1 MNYPV
6 KTSILSTHPDDITRA
21 ADILCAGGLVA
32 FPTETVYGLGADA
45 QNDAAVGAIFTAKNR
60 PANNPLIV
68 HVKDVGDAC
77 AFARFDKVAMALA
90 SAFWPG
96 ALSLVLPVRDVGP
109 ESEGLSGLVTA
120 GLDTVAI
127 RVPSDKT
134 AQAVL
139 AAFAGAKGGSVG
151 IAAPSANPS
160 GRISPTQAAH
170 VIAGLDGR
178 IDAVIDG
185 GGCAVG
191 LESTIL
197 YPRADGSVEVLR
209 AGGISAEA
217 IADVIGMM
225 PIMGGSSVSP
235 ILSPILSPGQLAVH
249 YAPKTALAMGV
260 LSPRPG
266 QLYLGFGDGESG
278 ASAVLNL
285 SPSGDLTEAAHN
297 LFDYLHRLDSQALAL
312 GKTIAVA
319 PIPNHGLGVGINDRL
334 RRASA
339 SCEL

>member
-45 QNDAAVGAIFTAKNR
+45 QNNAAVGAIFTAKNR

-68 HVKDVGDAC
+68 HVKDIGDAC
-77 AFARFDKVAMALA
+77 AFARFDKGAMALA

-96 ALSLVLPVRDVGP
+96 ALSLVLPVRDVGS
-109 ESEGLSGLVTA
+109 ESGGLSGLVTA

-139 AAFAGAKGGSVG
+139 AAFAVARGGCVG

-217 IADVIGMM
+217 IAEVIGMM
-225 PIMGGSSVSP
+225 PIMGGSSV
-235 ILSPILSPGQLAVH
+235 SPILSPGQLAVH

-260 LSPRPG
+260 LSPRAG
-266 QLYLGFGDGESG
+266 ELYLGFGDGELG
-278 ASAVLNL
+278 ASAALNL

-334 RRASA
+334 RRASNND
-339 SCEL
+339 

>member
-1 MNYPV
+1 MKSPV

-21 ADILCAGGLVA
+21 TDILCAGGLVA

-45 QNDAAVGAIFTAKNR
+45 QNNAAVGAIFTAKNR

-68 HVKDVGDAC
+68 HVKDIGDAC

-96 ALSLVLPVRDVGP
+96 ALSLVLPVRDVG
-109 ESEGLSGLVTA
+109 LSRLVTA

-139 AAFAGAKGGSVG
+139 AAFAVARGGSVG

-160 GRISPTQAAH
+160 GRISPTIAAH

-185 GGCAVG
+185 GSCAVG

-197 YPRADGSVEVLR
+197 YPRADGSVVILR

-217 IADVIGMM
+217 IAEVIGVM
-225 PIMGGSSVSP
+225 PIMGGSSV
-235 ILSPILSPGQLAVH
+235 SPILSPGQLAVH

-260 LSPRPG
+260 LSPRQG
-266 QLYLGFGDGESG
+266 QLYLGFGDGELG

-334 RRASA
+334 RRAS
-339 SCEL
+339 C

>member
-68 HVKDVGDAC
+68 HVKDIGDAC

-96 ALSLVLPVRDVGP
+96 ALSLVLPVRDVGL
-109 ESEGLSGLVTA
+109 ESGGLSGLVTA

-139 AAFAGAKGGSVG
+139 AAFAAVRGGSVG

-160 GRISPTQAAH
+160 GRISPTLAAH

-217 IADVIGMM
+217 IAEVIGMM
-225 PIMGGSSVSP
+225 PIMGGSRV
-235 ILSPILSPGQLAVH
+235 SPILSPGQLAVH

-260 LSPRPG
+260 LSPRPD

-334 RRASA
+334 RRAS
-339 SCEL
+339 C

>member
-45 QNDAAVGAIFTAKNR
+45 QNNAAVGAIFTAKNR

-68 HVKDVGDAC
+68 HVKDIGDAC

-90 SAFWPG
+90 RAFWPG
-96 ALSLVLPVRDVGP
+96 ALSLVLPVR
-109 ESEGLSGLVTA
+109 ESGLSGLVTA

-139 AAFAGAKGGSVG
+139 AAFALARGGSVG

-160 GRISPTQAAH
+160 GRISPTLAAH

-185 GGCAVG
+185 GRCAVG

-217 IADVIGMM
+217 IAEVIGMM
-225 PIMGGSSVSP
+225 PIMEGSSV
-235 ILSPILSPGQLAVH
+235 SPILSPGQLAVH

-260 LSPRPG
+260 ISPRQG
-266 QLYLGFGDGESG
+266 QLYLGFGDGELG

-339 SCEL
+339 SD

>member
-68 HVKDVGDAC
+68 HVKNIGDAC

-96 ALSLVLPVRDVGP
+96 ALSLVLPVRDVG
-109 ESEGLSGLVTA
+109 LSSLVTA

-139 AAFAGAKGGSVG
+139 AAFAGARGGCVG

-160 GRISPTQAAH
+160 GRISPTLATH

-217 IADVIGMM
+217 IAEVIGVM
-225 PIMGGSSVSP
+225 PIMGGSSVS
-235 ILSPILSPGQLAVH
+235 SPILSPGQLAVH

-260 LSPRPG
+260 LSPRPD

-285 SPSGDLTEAAHN
+285 SPNGDLTEAAHN

-339 SCEL
+339 SD

>member
-68 HVKDVGDAC
+68 HVKDIGDAC
-77 AFARFDKVAMALA
+77 AFAQFDKVAMALA

-96 ALSLVLPVRDVGP
+96 ALSLVLPVR
-109 ESEGLSGLVTA
+109 ESGLSGLVTA

-134 AQAVL
+134 AQTVL
-139 AAFAGAKGGSVG
+139 AAFAAVRGGSVG

-160 GRISPTQAAH
+160 GRISPTIAAH

-217 IADVIGMM
+217 IAEIIGVM

-260 LSPRPG
+260 LSPRAD
-266 QLYLGFGDGESG
+266 QLYLTFGGGESG
-278 ASAVLNL
+278 ESGDLNL

-339 SCEL
+339 SD

>member
-45 QNDAAVGAIFTAKNR
+45 QNNAAVGAIFTAKNR

-68 HVKDVGDAC
+68 HVKDIGDAC
-77 AFARFDKVAMALA
+77 AFARFDKVAMDLAL
-90 SAFWPG
+90 AFWPG

-139 AAFAGAKGGSVG
+139 AAFALARGGSVG

-160 GRISPTQAAH
+160 GRISPTNAAH

-217 IADVIGMM
+217 IADVIGVL
-225 PIMGGSSVSP
+225 PIMGGSSV
-235 ILSPILSPGQLAVH
+235 SPILSPGQLAVH

-260 LSPRPG
+260 LSPCPD
-266 QLYLGFGDGESG
+266 QIYLGFGDGESG

-334 RRASA
+334 RRASR
-339 SCEL
+339 

>member
-1 MNYPV
+1 MKPPV

-45 QNDAAVGAIFTAKNR
+45 QNDVAVGAIFTAKNR

-68 HVKDVGDAC
+68 HVKDIGDAY

-90 SAFWPG
+90 RAFWPG

-109 ESEGLSGLVTA
+109 ESGGLSGLVTA

-139 AAFAGAKGGSVG
+139 AAFALARGGSVG

-160 GRISPTQAAH
+160 GRISPTCAAH

-217 IADVIGMM
+217 IAEVIGVM

-235 ILSPILSPGQLAVH
+235 VLSPGQLAVH

-260 LSPRPG
+260 LSPQPG
-266 QLYLGFGDGESG
+266 ELYLGFGGGESG
-278 ASAVLNL
+278 ALNL

-339 SCEL
+339 SC

>member
-1 MNYPV
+1 MKPPV

-45 QNDAAVGAIFTAKNR
+45 QNNAAVGAIFTAKNR

-68 HVKDVGDAC
+68 HVKDIGDAC

-96 ALSLVLPVRDVGP
+96 ALSLVLPVR
-109 ESEGLSGLVTA
+109 ESGLSGLVTA
-120 GLDTVAI
+120 GLNTVAI

-139 AAFAGAKGGSVG
+139 AAFAVAKGGSVG

-160 GRISPTQAAH
+160 GRISPTCAAH

-185 GGCAVG
+185 GSCAVG

-209 AGGISAEA
+209 AGGISAET

-225 PIMGGSSVSP
+225 PIMGGSSV
-235 ILSPILSPGQLAVH
+235 SPILSPGQLAVH

-260 LSPRPG
+260 LSPCPD
-266 QLYLGFGDGESG
+266 QLYLGFGDGELG
-278 ASAVLNL
+278 ALNL
-285 SPSGDLTEAAHN
+285 SPSGDLAEAAYN

-339 SCEL
+339 SD

>member
-1 MNYPV
+1 MKPPV

-68 HVKDVGDAC
+68 HVKDIGDAC

-96 ALSLVLPVRDVGP
+96 ALSLVLPVR
-109 ESEGLSGLVTA
+109 ESGLSSLVTA

-160 GRISPTQAAH
+160 GRISPTMAAH

-185 GGCAVG
+185 GSCTVG

-217 IADVIGMM
+217 IADVIGVM
-225 PIMGGSSVSP
+225 PIIGGSSV
-235 ILSPILSPGQLAVH
+235 SPILSPGQLAVH

-260 LSPRPG
+260 LSPRPD
-266 QLYLGFGDGESG
+266 QLYLGFGDGELG
-278 ASAVLNL
+278 ALNL

-334 RRASA
+334 RRASNND
-339 SCEL
+339 

>member
-45 QNDAAVGAIFTAKNR
+45 QNNAAVGAIFTAKNR

-68 HVKDVGDAC
+68 HVKDIGDAC

-96 ALSLVLPVRDVGP
+96 ALSLVLPVR
-109 ESEGLSGLVTA
+109 ESGLSGLVTA

-139 AAFAGAKGGSVG
+139 TAFALARGGSVG

-160 GRISPTQAAH
+160 GRISPTLAAH

-185 GGCAVG
+185 GSCAVG

-217 IADVIGMM
+217 IAEAIGVM
-225 PIMGGSSVSP
+225 PIMGGSSVS
-235 ILSPILSPGQLAVH
+235 SILSPGQLAVH

-260 LSPRPG
+260 LSPHAG
-266 QLYLGFGDGESG
+266 QLYLGFGDGELG
-278 ASAVLNL
+278 ASAALNL

-339 SCEL
+339 SD

>member
-1 MNYPV
+1 MKPPV

-68 HVKDVGDAC
+68 HVKDIGDAC
-77 AFARFDKVAMALA
+77 AFARFDKVAMDLA

-109 ESEGLSGLVTA
+109 ESGGLSGLVTA

-139 AAFAGAKGGSVG
+139 AAFAAARGECVG

-160 GRISPTQAAH
+160 GRISPTHAAH

-185 GGCAVG
+185 GSCTVG

-217 IADVIGMM
+217 IAEVIGVM
-225 PIMGGSSVSP
+225 PIIGGSSV
-235 ILSPILSPGQLAVH
+235 SPILSPGQLAVH

-260 LSPRPG
+260 LSPHAG
-266 QLYLGFGDGESG
+266 ELYLGFGDGESG
-278 ASAVLNL
+278 ASAALNL

-334 RRASA
+334 RRASG
-339 SCEL
+339 

>member
-68 HVKDVGDAC
+68 HVKDIGDAC

-96 ALSLVLPVRDVGP
+96 ALSLVLPVR
-109 ESEGLSGLVTA
+109 EAGLSGLVTA

-139 AAFAGAKGGSVG
+139 AAFAAVRGGSVG

-160 GRISPTQAAH
+160 GRISPTIAAH

-185 GGCAVG
+185 GSCTVG

-217 IADVIGMM
+217 IAEVIGMM
-225 PIMGGSSVSP
+225 PIMGGSSVS
-235 ILSPILSPGQLAVH
+235 SPIISPGQLAVH

-260 LSPRPG
+260 LSPRPD
-266 QLYLGFGDGESG
+266 QLYLAFGDGESG

-334 RRASA
+334 RRAS
-339 SCEL
+339 SSD

>member
-1 MNYPV
+1 MKPPV

-21 ADILCAGGLVA
+21 AGILCAGGLVA

-68 HVKDVGDAC
+68 HVKDIGDAC

-96 ALSLVLPVRDVGP
+96 ALSLVLPVR
-109 ESEGLSGLVTA
+109 ESGLSSLVTA

-139 AAFAGAKGGSVG
+139 AAFAAARGGSVG

-160 GRISPTQAAH
+160 GRISPTCAAH

-225 PIMGGSSVSP
+225 PIMGGAGGS
-235 ILSPILSPGQLAVH
+235 SPILSPGQLAVH

-260 LSPRPG
+260 VSPRPG
-266 QLYLGFGDGESG
+266 QLYLGFGDSERG
-278 ASAVLNL
+278 ALNL
-285 SPSGDLTEAAHN
+285 SPSGDLAEAAHN

-334 RRASA
+334 RRASR
-339 SCEL
+339 

>member
-1 MNYPV
+1 MKPPV

-45 QNDAAVGAIFTAKNR
+45 QNDVAVGAIFTAKNR

-68 HVKDVGDAC
+68 HVKDIGDAC
-77 AFARFDKVAMALA
+77 AFARFDKGAMALA
-90 SAFWPG
+90 RAFWPG
-96 ALSLVLPVRDVGP
+96 ALSLVLPVR
-109 ESEGLSGLVTA
+109 ESGLSNLVTA

-139 AAFAGAKGGSVG
+139 AAFALARGGSVG

-160 GRISPTQAAH
+160 GRISPTQASH

-217 IADVIGMM
+217 IAEVIGVM
-225 PIMGGSSVSP
+225 PIMGGSSV
-235 ILSPILSPGQLAVH
+235 SPILSPGQLAVH

-260 LSPRPG
+260 LSPHAG
-266 QLYLGFGDGESG
+266 ELYLGFGDGELG
-278 ASAVLNL
+278 ALNL
-285 SPSGDLTEAAHN
+285 SPSGDLAEAAHN

-339 SCEL
+339 SD

>member
-1 MNYPV
+1 MKPPV

-45 QNDAAVGAIFTAKNR
+45 QNNAAVGAIFTAKNR

-68 HVKDVGDAC
+68 HVKDIGDAA

-96 ALSLVLPVRDVGP
+96 ALSLVLPVR
-109 ESEGLSGLVTA
+109 ESGLSGLVTA

-139 AAFAGAKGGSVG
+139 AAFAAARGGSVG

-160 GRISPTQAAH
+160 GRISPTLAAH

-185 GGCAVG
+185 GSCSVG

-217 IADVIGMM
+217 IAEVIGMM
-225 PIMGGSSVSP
+225 PIMGGSSV
-235 ILSPILSPGQLAVH
+235 SPILSPGQLAVH

-260 LSPRPG
+260 LSPRPD
-266 QLYLGFGDGESG
+266 QLYLGFGDGELG
-278 ASAVLNL
+278 ALNL

-339 SCEL
+339 SD

>member
-68 HVKDVGDAC
+68 HVKDIGDAC
-77 AFARFDKVAMALA
+77 AFARFDKLAMALA
-90 SAFWPG
+90 GAFWPG

-109 ESEGLSGLVTA
+109 ESGGLSGLVTA

-139 AAFAGAKGGSVG
+139 AGFAAVRGGSVG

-160 GRISPTQAAH
+160 GRISPTLASH

-185 GGCAVG
+185 GSCTVG

-217 IADVIGMM
+217 IAEVIGMM

-235 ILSPILSPGQLAVH
+235 VLSPGQLAVH

-260 LSPRPG
+260 LSPRAG
-266 QLYLGFGDGESG
+266 ELYLGFGDGELG
-278 ASAVLNL
+278 ASADLNL

-312 GKTIAVA
+312 DKTIAVA

-334 RRASA
+334 RRAS

>member
-1 MNYPV
+1 MKPPV

-45 QNDAAVGAIFTAKNR
+45 QNNAAVGAIFTAKNR

-68 HVKDVGDAC
+68 HVKDMEGAS
-77 AFARFDKVAMALA
+77 AFARFDKVAMDLA

-96 ALSLVLPVRDVGP
+96 ALSLVLPVR
-109 ESEGLSGLVTA
+109 ESGLSSLVTA

-139 AAFAGAKGGSVG
+139 AAFAAARGGSVG

-160 GRISPTQAAH
+160 GRISPTQASH

-185 GGCAVG
+185 GSCAVG

-217 IADVIGMM
+217 IAEVIGMM
-225 PIMGGSSVSP
+225 PIMGGSSV
-235 ILSPILSPGQLAVH
+235 SPILSPGQLAVH

-260 LSPRPG
+260 LSPHAG
-266 QLYLGFGDGESG
+266 ELYLGFGDGESG

-319 PIPNHGLGVGINDRL
+319 PIPNHGLGLGINDRL
-334 RRASA
+334 RRASR
-339 SCEL
+339 

>member
-1 MNYPV
+1 MKPPV

-45 QNDAAVGAIFTAKNR
+45 QNNAAVGAIFTAKNR

-68 HVKDVGDAC
+68 HVKDIGDAC

-109 ESEGLSGLVTA
+109 ESGGLSGLVTA

-139 AAFAGAKGGSVG
+139 AAFAVARGGSVG

-160 GRISPTQAAH
+160 GRISPTIASH

-185 GGCAVG
+185 GSCTVG

-217 IADVIGMM
+217 IAEVIGVM
-225 PIMGGSSVSP
+225 PIMGGSSVS
-235 ILSPILSPGQLAVH
+235 SVLSPGQLAVH

-260 LSPRPG
+260 LSPRPD
-266 QLYLGFGDGESG
+266 QLYLGFGDGELG
-278 ASAVLNL
+278 TSAILNL
-285 SPSGDLTEAAHN
+285 SPSGDLAEAAHN

-339 SCEL
+339 SC

>member
-1 MNYPV
+1 MKPPV

-68 HVKDVGDAC
+68 HVKDIGDAC
-77 AFARFDKVAMALA
+77 VFARFDKVAMALA

-96 ALSLVLPVRDVGP
+96 ALSLVLPVR
-109 ESEGLSGLVTA
+109 ESGLSGLVTA

-139 AAFAGAKGGSVG
+139 AAFAAVRGGCVG

-160 GRISPTQAAH
+160 GRISPTLAAH

-185 GGCAVG
+185 GSCAVG

-217 IADVIGMM
+217 IADVIGVM
-225 PIMGGSSVSP
+225 PIMGGSSVS
-235 ILSPILSPGQLAVH
+235 SPILSPGQLAVH

-260 LSPRPG
+260 LSPHAG
-266 QLYLGFGDGESG
+266 ELYLGFGGGELGESG
-278 ASAVLNL
+278 ALNL

-334 RRASA
+334 RRASS
-339 SCEL
+339 SC

>member
-1 MNYPV
+1 M

-45 QNDAAVGAIFTAKNR
+45 QNDTAVGAIFTAKNR

-68 HVKDVGDAC
+68 HVKDIGDAC

-90 SAFWPG
+90 GAFWPG
-96 ALSLVLPVRDVGP
+96 ALSLVLPVR
-109 ESEGLSGLVTA
+109 ESGLSGLVTA

-139 AAFAGAKGGSVG
+139 GAFAGAKGGSVG

-160 GRISPTQAAH
+160 GRISPTLAAH

-185 GGCAVG
+185 GSCAVG

-217 IADVIGMM
+217 IAEVIGMM

-235 ILSPILSPGQLAVH
+235 ILSPGQLAIH
-249 YAPKTALAMGV
+249 YAPKTALAMGII
-260 LSPRPG
+260 SPSPD

-334 RRASA
+334 RRASR
-339 SCEL
+339 

>member
-1 MNYPV
+1 MKPPV

-68 HVKDVGDAC
+68 HVKDIGDAC
-77 AFARFDKVAMALA
+77 AFARFDKVAQALA

-96 ALSLVLPVRDVGP
+96 ALSLVLPVR
-109 ESEGLSGLVTA
+109 ESGLSGLVTA

-139 AAFAGAKGGSVG
+139 AAFAAVRGGSVG

-160 GRISPTQAAH
+160 GRISPTIAAH

-185 GGCAVG
+185 GGCTVG

-217 IADVIGMM
+217 IAEVIGMM

-235 ILSPILSPGQLAVH
+235 VLSPGQLAVH

-260 LSPRPG
+260 LSPRQG

-334 RRASA
+334 RRASS
-339 SCEL
+339 SC

>member
-1 MNYPV
+1 MKPPV

-68 HVKDVGDAC
+68 HVKDIGDAY

-109 ESEGLSGLVTA
+109 ESGGLSGLVTA

-160 GRISPTQAAH
+160 GRISPTLAAH

-185 GGCAVG
+185 GSCAVG

-217 IADVIGMM
+217 IAEVIGMM
-225 PIMGGSSVSP
+225 PIMGGSSVS
-235 ILSPILSPGQLAVH
+235 SPIISPGQLAVH

-260 LSPRPG
+260 ISPHPG
-266 QLYLGFGDGESG
+266 QLYLGFGDGELG
-278 ASAVLNL
+278 ASAALNL

-334 RRASA
+334 GRASA
-339 SCEL
+339 SD

>member
-1 MNYPV
+1 MKPPV
-6 KTSILSTHPDDITRA
+6 KTSILLTHPDDITRA

-68 HVKDVGDAC
+68 HVKDIGDAC

-96 ALSLVLPVRDVGP
+96 ALSLVLPVR
-109 ESEGLSGLVTA
+109 ESGLSSLVTA

-139 AAFAGAKGGSVG
+139 AAFALARGGSVG

-160 GRISPTQAAH
+160 GRISPTLAAH

-217 IADVIGMM
+217 IAEVIGMM
-225 PIMGGSSVSP
+225 PIMGGSSVS
-235 ILSPILSPGQLAVH
+235 SPILSPGQLAVH
-249 YAPKTALAMGV
+249 YAPKTTLAMGV
-260 LSPRPG
+260 LSPRQG
-266 QLYLGFGDGESG
+266 QLYLGFGDGELG
-278 ASAVLNL
+278 ASADLNL

-312 GKTIAVA
+312 DKTIAVA

-334 RRASA
+334 RRAS
-339 SCEL
+339 C

>member
-1 MNYPV
+1 MKPPV

-68 HVKDVGDAC
+68 HVKDIGDAC
-77 AFARFDKVAMALA
+77 VFARFDKVAMALA

-109 ESEGLSGLVTA
+109 ESGGLSGLVTA

-139 AAFAGAKGGSVG
+139 AAFALARGGSVG

-160 GRISPTQAAH
+160 GQISPTLAAH

-217 IADVIGMM
+217 IAEVIGMM
-225 PIMGGSSVSP
+225 PIIGGSSV
-235 ILSPILSPGQLAVH
+235 SPILSPGQLAVH

-260 LSPRPG
+260 LSPRPD

-278 ASAVLNL
+278 ASALLNL
-285 SPSGDLTEAAHN
+285 SPSGNLTEAAHN

-319 PIPNHGLGVGINDRL
+319 PIPNHGLGLGINDRL

-339 SCEL
+339 SD

>member
-1 MNYPV
+1 MKPPV

-68 HVKDVGDAC
+68 HVKDIGDAC

-96 ALSLVLPVRDVGP
+96 ALSLVLPVRDVG
-109 ESEGLSGLVTA
+109 LSNLVTA

-139 AAFAGAKGGSVG
+139 AAFALARGGGSVG

-160 GRISPTQAAH
+160 GRISPTLAAH

-185 GGCAVG
+185 GSCAVG

-217 IADVIGMM
+217 IAEVIGMM

-235 ILSPILSPGQLAVH
+235 VLSPGQLAVH

-260 LSPRPG
+260 LSPHAG
-266 QLYLGFGDGESG
+266 ELYLGFGDGELG
-278 ASAVLNL
+278 ASAALNL

-334 RRASA
+334 RRAS
-339 SCEL
+339 SSY

>member
-60 PANNPLIV
+60 PTNNPLIV
-68 HVKDVGDAC
+68 HVKDIGDAC

-90 SAFWPG
+90 LAFWPG

-139 AAFAGAKGGSVG
+139 AAFATVRGGSVG

-160 GRISPTQAAH
+160 GRISPTLASH

-185 GGCAVG
+185 GSCAVG

-217 IADVIGMM
+217 IAEVIGMM
-225 PIMGGSSVSP
+225 PIMGGSSV
-235 ILSPILSPGQLAVH
+235 SPILSPGQLAVH

-260 LSPRPG
+260 LSPCPD
-266 QLYLGFGDGESG
+266 QLYLGFGDGELG
-278 ASAVLNL
+278 GSAALNL

-334 RRASA
+334 RRAS
-339 SCEL
+339 SC

>member
-1 MNYPV
+1 MKPPV

-45 QNDAAVGAIFTAKNR
+45 QNNAAVGAIFTAKNR

-68 HVKDVGDAC
+68 HVKDIGDAC

-96 ALSLVLPVRDVGP
+96 ALSLVLPVR
-109 ESEGLSGLVTA
+109 ESGLSGLVTA

-127 RVPSDKT
+127 RVPSGKT

-139 AAFAGAKGGSVG
+139 AAFAAVRRGSVG

-160 GRISPTQAAH
+160 GRISPTCATH

-185 GGCAVG
+185 GSCAVG

-217 IADVIGMM
+217 IAEVIGMM
-225 PIMGGSSVSP
+225 PIMGGSSV
-235 ILSPILSPGQLAVH
+235 SPILSPGQLAVH

-260 LSPRPG
+260 LSPRQG

-334 RRASA
+334 RRAS
-339 SCEL
+339 SSD

>member
-1 MNYPV
+1 MKPPV

-68 HVKDVGDAC
+68 HVRDIGDAC

-90 SAFWPG
+90 LAFWPG
-96 ALSLVLPVRDVGP
+96 ALSLVLPVR
-109 ESEGLSGLVTA
+109 ESGLSGLVTA

-139 AAFAGAKGGSVG
+139 AAFAGAKGGCVG

-160 GRISPTQAAH
+160 GRISPTCAAH

-185 GGCAVG
+185 GSCTVG

-217 IADVIGMM
+217 IADVIGVM
-225 PIMGGSSVSP
+225 PIMGGSSV
-235 ILSPILSPGQLAVH
+235 SPILSPGQLAVH

-260 LSPRPG
+260 LSPRQG

-278 ASAVLNL
+278 TLNL

-312 GKTIAVA
+312 GKTIAIA

-334 RRASA
+334 RRASS
-339 SCEL
+339 SC